1 MDLIIHNFFFFFFL
15 VSTLTLQSESELV
28 FSRLSIPC
36 THFDLQYVRPDFIM
50 LRVIARNLIMWSRYV
65 VFARRSKLERAVA
78 FQNFKPNIP
87 VVGCTHPKIGFSP
100 RYLKLSK
107 VVFGALEMR
116 WVM

>member
-1 MDLIIHNFFFFFFL
+1 MDLVIHTFFFL

-28 FSRLSIPC
+28 FSRLSIPR

-65 VFARRSKLERAVA
+65 VLGRRSKLERAVA
-78 FQNFKPNIP
+78 FQHFKPNIL

-107 VVFGALEMR
+107 MVFGALEMR